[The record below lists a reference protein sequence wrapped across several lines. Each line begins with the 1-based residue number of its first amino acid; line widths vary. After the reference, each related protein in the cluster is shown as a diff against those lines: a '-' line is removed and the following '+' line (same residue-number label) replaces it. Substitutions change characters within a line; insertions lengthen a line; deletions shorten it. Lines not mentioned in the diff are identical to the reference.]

1 MISISEMRDGISMQ
15 HPDPKALF
23 GGIEAGG
30 TKFVCA
36 VGDAAGNVIAESR
49 FPTRDPVTTF
59 AGVFDFFR
67 AAQMHHGELRA
78 YGIASFGPLNINPL
92 SAGYGRM
99 LKTPKQGWSD
109 FDLRGVLAREL
120 GRPVG
125 LSTDVNAAGLAEARW
140 GNGKGLPTLV
150 YVTVGTGI
158 GAGVIYQGQPFC
170 GLTHPEIGHIH
181 VRRHPHDL
189 EFAGVC
195 PFHGDCLEGLASG
208 PAIFARTERSLADAA
223 EADEIWDIESDYLGQ
238 LCAQLVSTLSPHRIL
253 LGGGVMQ
260 QERLFDLVR
269 ARMRYWLAS
278 YNLQPEIHED
288 DFVCAPGLGNQAG
301 VKGALAL
308 AMDAASRGLA
318 Q

>member
-1 MISISEMRDGISMQ
+1 MGTVKKE
-15 HPDPKALF
+15 PLF

-36 VGDAAGNVIAESR
+36 IGDAAGEVLAESR

-59 AGVFDFFR
+59 REVFDFFH
-67 AAQMHHGELRA
+67 AAEAAHGELRA

-99 LKTPKQGWSD
+99 LRTPKLGWSD
-109 FDLRGVLAREL
+109 FDVRGALAGEF
-120 GRPVG
+120 GKPVG
-125 LSTDVNAAGLAEARW
+125 ISTDVNAAGLAEAHW
-140 GNGKGLPTLV
+140 GNGMGLPTLV

-158 GAGVIYQGQPFC
+158 GAGVIYQGQPFF

-181 VRRHPHDL
+181 VRRHPQDL
-189 EFAGVC
+189 EFAGIC
-195 PFHGDCLEGLASG
+195 PFHGDCVEGLASG
-208 PAIFARTERSLADAA
+208 PAIYARTGRSLA
-223 EADEIWDIESDYLGQ
+223 EASETDDIWDIEADYLGQ
-238 LCAQLVSTLSPHRIL
+238 LCAQLVATLSPHRIL

-260 QERLFDLVR
+260 QERLFGLVQT
-269 ARMRYWLAS
+269 RMRHWLGS
-278 YNLQPEIHED
+278 YNLQPEIHAED
-288 DFVCAPGLGNQAG
+288 FICAPGLGNRAG

-308 AMDAASRGLA
+308 AMDAALKGVS

>member
-1 MISISEMRDGISMQ
+1 MQ
-15 HPDPKALF
+15 HSDPNALF

-36 VGDAAGNVIAESR
+36 VGDAAGNVVAESR
-49 FPTRDPVTTF
+49 MATRDPVTTF
-59 AGVFDFFR
+59 REVFDFFQAAR
-67 AAQMHHGELRA
+67 AHHGELQGI
-78 YGIASFGPLNINPL
+78 GIASFGPLNINPQ

-99 LKTPKQGWSD
+99 LKTPKVGWSD
-109 FDLRGVLAREL
+109 FDVLGVLAREI
-120 GRPVG
+120 GKPVG
-125 LSTDVNAAGLAEARW
+125 ISTDVNAAGLAESRW

-158 GAGVIYQGQPFC
+158 GAGVIHQGQPFF

-181 VRRHPHDL
+181 VRRHPDDL
-189 EFAGVC
+189 QFAGIC

-208 PAIFARTERSLADAA
+208 PAIYARTGRSLANAD
-223 EADEIWDIESDYLGQ
+223 ESDEIWDIEADYLGQ
-238 LCAQLVSTLSPHRIL
+238 LCAQLVGTLAPHRIL

-260 QERLFDLVR
+260 QERLFAAIR
-269 ARMRYWLAS
+269 TRMRQWLGG
-278 YNLQPEIHED
+278 YNAQPEVQDED
-288 DFVCAPGLGNQAG
+288 FICAPGLGNQAG

-308 AMDAASRGLA
+308 AMDAAVKGVT

>member
-1 MISISEMRDGISMQ
+1 MG
-15 HPDPKALF
+15 PAKNDPLF

-36 VGDAAGNVIAESR
+36 VGDATGRVRVESR

-59 AGVFDFFR
+59 REVFDFFHAAR
-67 AAQMHHGELRA
+67 AHHGELQA
-78 YGIASFGPLNINPL
+78 YGIAAFGPLNIDPL
-92 SAGYGRM
+92 AAGYGRM
-99 LKTPKQGWSD
+99 LKTPKLGWSD
-109 FDLRGVLAREL
+109 FDLHGVLAREF
-120 GRPVG
+120 GKPVG
-125 LSTDVNAAGLAEARW
+125 IDTDVNAAGLAEARW
-140 GNGKGLPTLV
+140 GNGTGLPTLV

-158 GAGVIYQGQPFC
+158 GAGVLYRGQPLF

-181 VRRHPHDL
+181 VRRHPQDVQ
-189 EFAGVC
+189 FAGTC

-208 PAIFARTERSLADAA
+208 PAIYARTERSLADASDV
-223 EADEIWDIESDYLGQ
+223 DEIWDIEADYLGQ
-238 LCAQLVSTLSPHRIL
+238 LCAQLVSMLSPHRIL

-269 ARMRYWLAS
+269 ARMRHWLGS
-278 YNLQPEIHED
+278 YNVQPEIHED
-288 DFVCAPGLGNQAG
+288 GFICAPGLGNQAG

-308 AMDAASRGLA
+308 AMDAAARGVS

>member
-1 MISISEMRDGISMQ
+1 MRHS
-15 HPDPKALF
+15 DPNALF

-36 VGDAAGNVIAESR
+36 VGDADGNVVSEAR

-59 AGVFDFFR
+59 REVFDFFR
-67 AAQMHHGELRA
+67 AARANHGELQA
-78 YGIASFGPLNINPL
+78 YGVGSFGPLNINPQ

-99 LKTPKQGWSD
+99 LRTPKLGWSD
-109 FDLRGVLAREL
+109 FDLRGVLASEL
-120 GRPVG
+120 GQPVG
-125 LSTDVNAAGLAEARW
+125 ISTDVNAAGLAEAWW

-158 GAGVIYQGQPFC
+158 GAGVIYQGQPFF

-181 VRRHPHDL
+181 VRRHPLDL
-189 EFAGVC
+189 EFAGIC

-208 PAIFARTERSLADAA
+208 PAIFARTERSLADADPEDDIWEI
-223 EADEIWDIESDYLGQ
+223 EADYLGQ
-238 LCAQLVSTLSPHRIL
+238 LCAQLVGTLSPHRIL

-260 QERLFDLVR
+260 QERLFSSIR
-269 ARMRYWLAS
+269 TRMRHWLGS
-278 YNLQPEIHED
+278 YNTQPEIHDD

-308 AMDAASRGLA
+308 AMAAATKGVA